1 MQSSIKVIECWL
13 YQQQKNNKFCLK
25 IDAVGEYIMTNP
37 FKFLVMCSLVCAT
50 VAGCARRESAKVAA
64 SVDQDFINAYD
75 AFEMAK
81 NPRAKVST
89 GDTVSMSEGVWLGN
103 KSMVLEHRNNL
114 PSKFESDT
122 GVTIL
127 LNEPVSLQVLANDI
141 YAITGIP
148 VKIDGQVSSDKLKKQ
163 VNVAYTGKLSGLLSQ
178 VATDLDLLWYYDKSS
193 IVFYETETKTFTLYA
208 LGTEVAYQTSVST
221 DDVNEVSLES
231 TLKEW
236 DEVESAISS
245 IIGKSDNA
253 DFTVSRSLGTITV
266 TASPSVLARVGEY
279 IERQNKR
286 LSQLVTIDV
295 KVLQVSIA
303 NDSAFGLNLAA
314 AINSTSG
321 LNIVAN
327 PKNNLATTEASS
339 MNIAVLS
346 NTVSALTGATHMEN
360 GTVVDG
366 AYTNDQILNGSLSGA
381 AGSNALIEALAKQ
394 GKVSLVT
401 NVGVTTRSNRVAPV
415 SNTRTTGYIKR
426 FESRNFTT
434 VESSTVDQDDLETG
448 FTMQLLP
455 NVLENGRILL
465 LFRMSVRELLR
476 MSTQTIGEVT
486 LQLPEVEERS
496 FMQEVIMESGQMLV
510 VSGFEKQTSEDTRYG
525 LGDPDFMALSGS
537 RETSA
542 TREVLVVILTP
553 QVLVSP
559 MDVERGI
566 QQHWGAPLN

>member
-1 MQSSIKVIECWL
+1 MIKQI
-13 YQQQKNNKFCLK
+13 KMF
-25 IDAVGEYIMTNP
+25 
-37 FKFLVMCSLVCAT
+37 VMCVLGVSVL
-50 VAGCARRESAKVAA
+50 AGCATKESAKVAA
-64 SVDQDFINAYD
+64 SVDQDFVNAYD

-81 NPRAKVST
+81 NPRAKVAS

-103 KSMVLEHRNNL
+103 KSVVLEHRNNL
-114 PSKFESDT
+114 PAKFETDT

-141 YAITGIP
+141 YSATGIP
-148 VKIDGQVSSDKLKKQ
+148 VKIDGQISSDKLKKM

-178 VATDLDLLWYYDKSS
+178 VATDLDLLWYYDKNS

-208 LGTEVAYQTSVST
+208 LGTEVAYQTAVST
-221 DDVNEVSLES
+221 DDSNEVSLES

-286 LSQLVTIDV
+286 LSQLITIDV
-295 KVLQVSIA
+295 KVLQVTIS

-327 PKNNLATTEASS
+327 PKNNLASTEASS

-346 NTVSALTGATHMEN
+346 NAVSALTGATHTEN
-360 GTVVDG
+360 GQTVSG
-366 AYTNDQILNGSLSGA
+366 AYSQGDIMNGSLSGV
-381 AGSNALIEALAKQ
+381 AGSNALIESLAKQ

-415 SNTRTTGYIKR
+415 SNTRSTGYIKR

-455 NVLENGRILL
+455 NVLENGKILL

-510 VSGFEKQTSEDTRYG
+510 VSGFEKQTNEDTRYG

-559 MDVERGI
+559 MDTERTI

>member
-1 MQSSIKVIECWL
+1 MMKS
-13 YQQQKNNKFCLK
+13 LK
-25 IDAVGEYIMTNP
+25 IFILCG
-37 FKFLVMCSLVCAT
+37 LVLASVT
-50 VAGCARRESAKVAA
+50 GCAKRESAKVAA

-81 NPRAKVST
+81 NPRAKVAS
-89 GDTVSMSEGVWLGN
+89 GDTVSMSEGIWLGN
-103 KSMVLEHRNNL
+103 KSVVLEHRNNL
-114 PSKFESDT
+114 PSKFETDT

-141 YAITGIP
+141 YSVTGIP
-148 VKIDGQVSSDKLKKQ
+148 VKIDGQVSADKLKKQ
-163 VNVAYTGKLSGLLSQ
+163 VNIAYTGKLSGLLSQ
-178 VATDLDLLWYYDKSS
+178 VATDLDLLWYYDKNS
-193 IVFYETETKTFTLYA
+193 IVFYETETRTFTLYA

-221 DDVNEVSLES
+221 DDSNEVSLES

-245 IIGKSDNA
+245 IIGKADNA

-286 LSQLVTIDV
+286 LSQLITIDV
-295 KVLQVSIA
+295 KVLQVTIS

-327 PKNNLATTEASS
+327 PKNNLASTEASS

-346 NTVSALTGATHMEN
+346 NTVSALTGATHLEN
-360 GTVVDG
+360 GSVVEG
-366 AYTNDQILNGSLSGA
+366 AYTNDQIMNGSLSGA

-455 NVLENGRILL
+455 NVLENGKILL

-559 MDVERGI
+559 MDVERSI

>member
-1 MQSSIKVIECWL
+1 MLKSIR
-13 YQQQKNNKFCLK
+13 K
-25 IDAVGEYIMTNP
+25 IVLCTLAVGA
-37 FKFLVMCSLVCAT
+37 LV
-50 VAGCARRESAKVAA
+50 GCAKEQSAKVAA
-64 SVDQDFINAYD
+64 SVDTDFINAYD

-81 NPRAKVST
+81 NPRAKVAS

-103 KSMVLEHRNNL
+103 KSVVLEHRNNL
-114 PSKFESDT
+114 PAKFESDT

-141 YAITGIP
+141 YSATGIP
-148 VKIDGQVSSDKLKKQ
+148 VKIDSQVAQDKLRKT

-178 VATDLDLLWYYDKSS
+178 FATDLDLLWYYDKNS
-193 IVFYETETKTFTLYA
+193 IVFYETETKTFTLFA
-208 LGTEVAYQTSVST
+208 LGTEVAYQTAVST
-221 DDVNEVSLES
+221 DDANEVSLQS

-236 DEVESAISS
+236 DEVESAIAS
-245 IIGKSDNA
+245 IIGKSENA

-266 TASPSVLARVGEY
+266 TASPSVLARVGDY

-286 LSQLVTIDV
+286 LSQLITIDV
-295 KVLQVSIA
+295 KVLQVTIS

-327 PKNNLATTEASS
+327 PKNNLASTEASS

-346 NTVSALTGATHMEN
+346 NAVSALTGATHLE
-360 GTVVDG
+360 GSATVEG
-366 AYTNDQILNGSLSGA
+366 AYTQDQIMNGSLSGA
-381 AGSNALIEALAKQ
+381 AGSAALIESLAKQ

-455 NVLENGRILL
+455 NVLDNGKILL

-510 VSGFEKQTSEDTRYG
+510 VSGFEKQTNEDKRYG
-525 LGDPDFMALSGS
+525 LGDPDFIALSGS
-537 RETSA
+537 RESSS

-559 MDVERGI
+559 MDTERAI
-566 QQHWGAPLN
+566 QQNWGAPLN

>member
-1 MQSSIKVIECWL
+1 MIKI
-13 YQQQKNNKFCLK
+13 LK
-25 IDAVGEYIMTNP
+25 IFTVCGLLCAVI
-37 FKFLVMCSLVCAT
+37 S
-50 VAGCARRESAKVAA
+50 GCAKQESAKVAA

-81 NPRAKVST
+81 NPTAKVAS

-103 KSMVLEHRNNL
+103 KSTLLAHRNNL
-114 PSKFESDT
+114 PSRFETDT
-122 GVTIL
+122 GITIL
-127 LNEPVSLQVLANDI
+127 LNQPVTLQVLANDI
-141 YAITGIP
+141 NAITDIP
-148 VKIDGQVSSDKLKKQ
+148 VKIDSQVNQEKLKKTI
-163 VNVAYTGKLSGLLSQ
+163 NVAYTGKLSGLLSQ
-178 VATDLDLLWYYDKSS
+178 IATDLDLLWYYDKTS

-208 LGTEVAYQTSVST
+208 LGTDVSYQSSVQT
-221 DDVNEVSLES
+221 DDGNQVSLES

-236 DEVESAISS
+236 EEVEQTINS
-245 IIGKSDNA
+245 IIGGSSNSN
-253 DFTVSRSLGTITV
+253 FNVSRSLGTITV
-266 TASPSVLARVGEY
+266 TAPPSVLARVGEY
-279 IERQNKR
+279 IDKQNKR

-295 KVLQVSIA
+295 KVLQVSIS

-314 AINSTSG
+314 AINSASG

-327 PKNNLATTEASS
+327 PKNNLTTTEASS

-360 GTVVDG
+360 GKEVAG
-366 AYTNDQILNGSLSGA
+366 AYTADQIANGSLSGL
-381 AGSNALIEALAKQ
+381 AGSDALIQALAKQ

-401 NVGVTTRSNRVAPV
+401 NVGVTTRNNRVAPV
-415 SNTRTTGYIKR
+415 NNTKTTGYIKR

-448 FTMQLLP
+448 FSMQLLP
-455 NVLENGRILL
+455 NVLENGKILL
-465 LFRMSVRELLR
+465 LFRMSIRELLK
-476 MSTQTIGEVT
+476 MTSQTIGEVT

-510 VSGFEKQTSEDTRYG
+510 VSGFEKQTNNDTRYG

-542 TREVLVVILTP
+542 TRDVLVVILTP

-559 MDVERGI
+559 MDAERSI

>member
-1 MQSSIKVIECWL
+1 MIKPI
-13 YQQQKNNKFCLK
+13 
-25 IDAVGEYIMTNP
+25 
-37 FKFLVMCSLVCAT
+37 KFLVLSAVLMAIG
-50 VAGCARRESAKVAA
+50 AGCAKRESAKVAA

-81 NPRAKVST
+81 NPRAKVAS

-103 KSMVLEHRNNL
+103 KSVALEHRNKL
-114 PSKFESDT
+114 PSKFETDM

-127 LNEPVSLQVLANDI
+127 LDEPVALQVLANDI
-141 YAITGIP
+141 YSVTGIP

-163 VNVAYTGKLSGLLSQ
+163 VNVAYTGRLSGLLNQ
-178 VATDLDLLWYYDKSS
+178 VATDLDLLWYYDNNS

-221 DDVNEVSLES
+221 DDSNEVSLES

-236 DEVESAISS
+236 DEVEKAISS
-245 IIGKSDNA
+245 IIGKAENA

-266 TASPSVLARVGEY
+266 TASPSVLARVSEY

-295 KVLQVSIA
+295 KVLQVTIS

-327 PKNNLATTEASS
+327 PKNNLASTEASS

-346 NTVSALTGATHMEN
+346 NTVSALTGATHMEGN
-360 GTVVDG
+360 SLVEG
-366 AYTNDQILNGSLSGA
+366 AYTQDQIMNGSLSGA

-455 NVLENGRILL
+455 NVLENGKILL

-510 VSGFEKQTSEDTRYG
+510 VSGFEKQKGSDTRYG
-525 LGDPDFMALSGS
+525 LGDPNFMALSGS

-542 TREVLVVILTP
+542 SREVLVVILTP
-553 QVLVSP
+553 QVLISP
-559 MDVERGI
+559 MDMERSI

>member
-1 MQSSIKVIECWL
+1 MRKSL
-13 YQQQKNNKFCLK
+13 KFFVLC
-25 IDAVGEYIMTNP
+25 G
-37 FKFLVMCSLVCAT
+37 LVLAT
-50 VAGCARRESAKVAA
+50 VTGCAKRESAKVAA

-81 NPRAKVST
+81 NPRAKVAS

-114 PSKFESDT
+114 PAKFETDT

-127 LNEPVSLQVLANDI
+127 LDEPVSLQVLANDI
-141 YAITGIP
+141 YSITGIP

-178 VATDLDLLWYYDKSS
+178 VATDLDLLWYYDKNS

-221 DDVNEVSLES
+221 DDANEVSLES

-236 DEVESAISS
+236 DEVEKAISS
-245 IIGKSDNA
+245 IIGKADNA

-286 LSQLVTIDV
+286 LSQLITIDV
-295 KVLQVSIA
+295 KVLQVTIS

-327 PKNNLATTEASS
+327 PKNNLASTEASS

-346 NTVSALTGATHMEN
+346 NTVSALTGATHTEG
-360 GTVVDG
+360 GTLVEG
-366 AYTNDQILNGSLSGA
+366 AYTQDQIMNGSLAGA

-455 NVLENGRILL
+455 NVLENGKILL

-510 VSGFEKQTSEDTRYG
+510 VSGFEKQTNEDTRYG

-559 MDVERGI
+559 MDVERSI

>member
-1 MQSSIKVIECWL
+1 MKDLIKMFVVCG
-13 YQQQKNNKFCLK
+13 
-25 IDAVGEYIMTNP
+25 AVCMMVT
-37 FKFLVMCSLVCAT
+37 
-50 VAGCARRESAKVAA
+50 GCAHRESAKVAA
-64 SVDQDFINAYD
+64 SVDQDFVNAYD

-81 NPRAKVST
+81 NPRAKVAS
-89 GDTVSMSEGVWLGN
+89 GDTVSMSEGVWLGS
-103 KSMVLEHRNNL
+103 KSVLLEHRNNL
-114 PSKFESDT
+114 PSQFETDT

-127 LNEPVSLQVLANDI
+127 LNEAVSLPVLANDI
-141 YAITGIP
+141 HSITGIP
-148 VKIDGQVSSDKLKKQ
+148 VRIDSQVNSEKLKNA

-178 VATDLDLLWYYDKSS
+178 VATDLDLLWYYDKNA

-208 LGTEVAYQTSVST
+208 LGTDVSYQTAVAT
-221 DDVNEVSLES
+221 DDGNQVSLES

-236 DEVESAISS
+236 DEVEKTIGS
-245 IIGKSDNA
+245 IVGSSDNA
-253 DFTVSRSLGTITV
+253 QFNVSRSLGTITV
-266 TASPSVLARVGEY
+266 TAPPSVLARVGDY

-295 KVLQVSIA
+295 KVLQVSIS
-303 NDSAFGLNLAA
+303 NDTAFGLNLAA
-314 AINSTSG
+314 AINSASG

-346 NTVSALTGATHMEN
+346 NTLSALTGATHVEN
-360 GTVVDG
+360 GSTVEG
-366 AYTNDQILNGSLSGA
+366 AYTRDQITNGSLSAA
-381 AGSNALIEALAKQ
+381 AGSSALIEALAKQ

-455 NVLENGRILL
+455 NVLENGKILL
-465 LFRMSVRELLR
+465 LFRMSVRELLK

-496 FMQEVIMESGQMLV
+496 FMQEIIMESGQMLV
-510 VSGFEKQTSEDTRYG
+510 VSGFEKQTNNDTRYG

-537 RETSA
+537 RESA
-542 TREVLVVILTP
+542 STREVLVVILTP

-559 MDVERGI
+559 MDAERTI

>member
-1 MQSSIKVIECWL
+1 MK
-13 YQQQKNNKFCLK
+13 KNLKF
-25 IDAVGEYIMTNP
+25 
-37 FKFLVMCSLVCAT
+37 FFLCGIVSAMVT
-50 VAGCARRESAKVAA
+50 GCAKEESAKVAA

-81 NPRAKVST
+81 NPRAKVAS
-89 GDTVSMSEGVWLGN
+89 GDTVSMSDGVWLGA
-103 KSMVLEHRNNL
+103 SSTLLAHRNNL
-114 PSKFESDT
+114 PSQFETDT
-122 GVTIL
+122 GITIL
-127 LNEPVSLQVLANDI
+127 LNEPVTLQVLANNI
-141 YAITGIP
+141 TSITGIP
-148 VKIDGQVSSDKLKKQ
+148 VKIDSQVDQEKLKKTI
-163 VNVAYTGKLSGLLSQ
+163 NVAYTGRLSGLLSQ
-178 VATDLDLLWYYDKSS
+178 IATDLDLLWYYDKSS

-208 LGTEVAYQTSVST
+208 LGTDVSYQTAIET
-221 DDVNEVSLES
+221 DDGNQVSLES

-236 DEVESAISS
+236 DEVEKSISAI
-245 IIGKSDNA
+245 IGDSENA
-253 DFTVSRSLGTITV
+253 KFTVSRSLGTITV
-266 TASPSVLARVGEY
+266 TAPPSVLSRVGEY
-279 IERQNKR
+279 IEKQNKR

-295 KVLQVSIA
+295 KVLQVSIS

-314 AINSTSG
+314 AINSASG
-321 LNIVAN
+321 LDIVAN

-339 MNIAVLS
+339 MNVAVLS
-346 NTVSALTGATHMEN
+346 NTVSAMTGATHLEN
-360 GTVVDG
+360 GQEVAG
-366 AYTNDQILNGSLSGA
+366 AYTADQIRNGSLSGV
-381 AGSNALIEALAKQ
+381 AGSSALIEALAKQ

-401 NVGVTTRSNRVAPV
+401 NVGVTTRNNRVAPV
-415 SNTRTTGYIKR
+415 NNTKTTGYIKR

-448 FTMQLLP
+448 FSMQLLP
-455 NVLENGRILL
+455 NVLENGKILL
-465 LFRMSVRELLR
+465 LFRMSVRELLK

-510 VSGFEKQTSEDTRYG
+510 VSGFEKQTNNDTRYG

-542 TREVLVVILTP
+542 TRDVLVVILTP

-559 MDVERGI
+559 MDAERNI

>member
-1 MQSSIKVIECWL
+1 MIKPM
-13 YQQQKNNKFCLK
+13 K
-25 IDAVGEYIMTNP
+25 IFMMCALVLVG
-37 FKFLVMCSLVCAT
+37 LSGCAT
-50 VAGCARRESAKVAA
+50 KESAKVAA
-64 SVDQDFINAYD
+64 SVDNDFINAYD

-81 NPRAKVST
+81 NPRAKVAS

-103 KSMVLEHRNNL
+103 KSVVLEHRNNL
-114 PSKFESDT
+114 PAKFETDT

-141 YAITGIP
+141 YSVTGIP
-148 VKIDGQVSSDKLKKQ
+148 VKIDGQISADKLRKL

-178 VATDLDLLWYYDKSS
+178 VATDLDLLWYYDKNS

-221 DDVNEVSLES
+221 DDSNEVSLES

-245 IIGKSDNA
+245 IIGKSENA

-266 TASPSVLARVGEY
+266 TASPSVLSRVGEY

-286 LSQLVTIDV
+286 LSQLITIDV
-295 KVLQVSIA
+295 KVLQVTIS

-327 PKNNLATTEASS
+327 PKNNLASTEASS

-346 NTVSALTGATHMEN
+346 NTVSALTGATHTEN
-360 GTVVDG
+360 GQIVGG
-366 AYTNDQILNGSLSGA
+366 AYTQDDIMNGSLSGA
-381 AGSNALIEALAKQ
+381 AGSNALIESLAKQ

-455 NVLENGRILL
+455 NVLENGKILL

-559 MDVERGI
+559 MDTERTI

>member
-1 MQSSIKVIECWL
+1 MRKSL
-13 YQQQKNNKFCLK
+13 
-25 IDAVGEYIMTNP
+25 
-37 FKFLVMCSLVCAT
+37 KFLILCSVVLAT
-50 VAGCARRESAKVAA
+50 ATGCAKRESAKVAA

-81 NPRAKVST
+81 NPRAKVAS

-114 PSKFESDT
+114 PSKFETDT

-141 YAITGIP
+141 YSITGIP
-148 VKIDGQVSSDKLKKQ
+148 VKIDGQVSSDKLKKL

-178 VATDLDLLWYYDKSS
+178 VATDLDLLWYYDKNS

-221 DDVNEVSLES
+221 DNSNEVSLES

-236 DEVESAISS
+236 DEVENAIES
-245 IIGKSDNA
+245 IIGKADNA

-266 TASPSVLARVGEY
+266 TASPSILARVGEY

-286 LSQLVTIDV
+286 LSQLITIDV
-295 KVLQVSIA
+295 KVLQVTIS

-327 PKNNLATTEASS
+327 PKNNLASTEASS

-346 NTVSALTGATHMEN
+346 NAVSALTGATHME
-360 GTVVDG
+360 GSSLVEG
-366 AYTNDQILNGSLSGA
+366 AYTQDQIMNGSLSGA

-455 NVLENGRILL
+455 NVLENGKILL

-510 VSGFEKQTSEDTRYG
+510 VSGFEKQKGSDTRYG
-525 LGDPDFMALSGS
+525 LGDPDFMALSCS

-542 TREVLVVILTP
+542 SREVLVVILTP

-559 MDVERGI
+559 MDAERSI

>member
-1 MQSSIKVIECWL
+1 M
-13 YQQQKNNKFCLK
+13 
-25 IDAVGEYIMTNP
+25 
-37 FKFLVMCSLVCAT
+37 LV
-50 VAGCARRESAKVAA
+50 GCAREKSAKVSA
-64 SVDQDFINAYD
+64 SVDKDFVNAYD
-75 AFEMAK
+75 AFELSK
-81 NPRAKVST
+81 NPRAKVASS
-89 GDTVSMSEGVWLGN
+89 DTVSMSEGVWLGN
-103 KSMVLEHRNNL
+103 KSIMLEHKNNL
-114 PSKFESDT
+114 PKQFETDS

-127 LNEPVSLQVLANDI
+127 LNEPVTLQVLANDI
-141 YAITGIP
+141 NAVTGLP
-148 VKIDGQVSSDKLKKQ
+148 VKIDSQVSAEKLKKT

-178 VATDLDLLWYYDKSS
+178 VATDLDLLWYFDKTS

-208 LGTEVAYQTSVST
+208 LGTEVSYETAMNT
-221 DDVNEVSLES
+221 DDGNQVSLES
-231 TLKEW
+231 KLKEW

-245 IIGKSDNA
+245 IIGKGSNV

-266 TASPSVLARVGEY
+266 TAPPSVLARVGEY

-295 KVLQVSIA
+295 KVLQVSIS
-303 NDSAFGLNLAA
+303 NDTAFGLNLAA

-327 PKNNLATTEASS
+327 PKNNLATTEANA

-346 NTVSALTGATHMEN
+346 NTISGLTGATHTVN
-360 GTVVDG
+360 GSEVAG
-366 AYTNDQILNGSLSGA
+366 AYTQNDIMNGSL
-381 AGSNALIEALAKQ
+381 AGVAGTNALIQALAKQ

-401 NVGVTTRSNRVAPV
+401 NVGVTTRNNRVAPV
-415 SNTRTTGYIKR
+415 NNTRTTGYIKR

-448 FTMQLLP
+448 FSMQLLP
-455 NVLENGRILL
+455 NILDNGKILL
-465 LFRMSVRELLR
+465 LFRMSVRELLK

-510 VSGFEKQTSEDTRYG
+510 VSGFEKQNNSDTRYG
-525 LGDPDFMALSGS
+525 LGDPDFMGLSGS
-537 RETSA
+537 RETA
-542 TREVLVVILTP
+542 AHRDVLVVILTP
-553 QVLVSP
+553 QVLISP
-559 MDVERGI
+559 MDAERTI

>member
-1 MQSSIKVIECWL
+1 MK
-13 YQQQKNNKFCLK
+13 K
-25 IDAVGEYIMTNP
+25 IMKLFGLWALVLVAVTA
-37 FKFLVMCSLVCAT
+37 CAKK
-50 VAGCARRESAKVAA
+50 ESVKVAA

-81 NPRAKVST
+81 NPRAKVAS
-89 GDTVSMSEGVWLGN
+89 GDTVSMSEGIWLGN
-103 KSMVLEHRNNL
+103 KSTVLEHRNNL
-114 PSKFESDT
+114 PKQYETDT

-141 YAITGIP
+141 YSVTGIP
-148 VKIDGQVSSDKLKKQ
+148 VKIDSQIAADKLRKT

-178 VATDLDLLWYYDKSS
+178 VATDLDLLWYYDKNS

-221 DDVNEVSLES
+221 DDANEVSLES

-236 DEVESAISS
+236 DEVENAISS
-245 IIGKSDNA
+245 IIGKSENA

-286 LSQLVTIDV
+286 LSQLITIDV
-295 KVLQVSIA
+295 KVLQVTIS

-327 PKNNLATTEASS
+327 PKNNLASTEASS

-346 NTVSALTGATHMEN
+346 NAVSALTGATHDQN
-360 GTVVDG
+360 GTTVNG
-366 AYTNDQILNGSLSGA
+366 AYTADDIMNGSLSGV

-455 NVLENGRILL
+455 NVLENGKILL

-510 VSGFEKQTSEDTRYG
+510 VSGFEKQTNEDTRYG

-559 MDVERGI
+559 MDVERSI

>member
-1 MQSSIKVIECWL
+1 
-13 YQQQKNNKFCLK
+13 
-25 IDAVGEYIMTNP
+25 MTNP
-37 FKFLVMCSLVCAT
+37 LKLLIMCSLVCAT
-50 VAGCARRESAKVAA
+50 VAGCARKESAKVAA

-81 NPRAKVST
+81 NPRAKVAS

-148 VKIDGQVSSDKLKKQ
+148 VKIDGQVSADKLKKQ

-178 VATDLDLLWYYDKSS
+178 VATDLDLLWYYDKNS

-221 DDVNEVSLES
+221 DDANEVSLES

-295 KVLQVSIA
+295 KVLQVSIS

-346 NTVSALTGATHMEN
+346 NTVSALTGATHLEN
-360 GTVVDG
+360 GTVVEG
-366 AYTNDQILNGSLSGA
+366 AYTNDQIMNGSLAGA

-510 VSGFEKQTSEDTRYG
+510 VSGFEKQKGADTRYG

-542 TREVLVVILTP
+542 SREVLVVILTP

>member
-1 MQSSIKVIECWL
+1 
-13 YQQQKNNKFCLK
+13 
-25 IDAVGEYIMTNP
+25 MTKPINY
-37 FKFLVMCSLVCAT
+37 FVMCTALGLMLGACT
-50 VAGCARRESAKVAA
+50 TKESAKVAA

-81 NPRAKVST
+81 NPRAKVAS

-103 KSMVLEHRNNL
+103 KSTVLEHRNNL
-114 PSKFESDT
+114 PAKYETDT
-122 GVTIL
+122 GITIL

-141 YAITGIP
+141 NSITGIP
-148 VKIDGQVSSDKLKKQ
+148 VKIDNQVNSEKLKKLM
-163 VNVAYTGKLSGLLSQ
+163 NIAYTGKLSGLLSQ
-178 VATDLDLLWYYDKSS
+178 VATDLDLLWYYDKNS

-208 LGTEVAYQTSVST
+208 LGTEISYQTAVQT
-221 DDVNEVSLES
+221 DDGNQVSLES

-236 DEVESAISS
+236 DEVENAISG
-245 IIGKSDNA
+245 IIGKADNA

-266 TASPSVLARVGEY
+266 TAPPSVLARVGEY
-279 IERQNKR
+279 IARQNKR

-295 KVLQVSIA
+295 KVLQVSIS

-321 LNIVAN
+321 LNLVAN
-327 PKNNLATTEASS
+327 PKNNLASTEASS

-346 NTVSALTGATHMEN
+346 NTVSALTGATHIED
-360 GTVVDG
+360 GKIVEG
-366 AYTNDQILNGSLSGA
+366 AYTQDQIANGSLSGA
-381 AGSNALIEALAKQ
+381 AGSNALIQALAKQ

-415 SNTRTTGYIKR
+415 NNTRTTGYIKR

-448 FTMQLLP
+448 FSMQLLP
-455 NVLENGRILL
+455 NVLENGKILL
-465 LFRMSVRELLR
+465 LFRMSVRELLK

-510 VSGFEKQTSEDTRYG
+510 VSGFEKQNNSDTRYG

-537 RETSA
+537 RETTA
-542 TREVLVVILTP
+542 QRDVLVVILTP

-559 MDVERGI
+559 MDAERSI

>member
-1 MQSSIKVIECWL
+1 MTKPIKM
-13 YQQQKNNKFCLK
+13 F
-25 IDAVGEYIMTNP
+25 IMCV
-37 FKFLVMCSLVCAT
+37 LCGVMFTGCAT
-50 VAGCARRESAKVAA
+50 KESAKVAA

-75 AFEMAK
+75 AFEMSK
-81 NPRAKVST
+81 NPPAKVAS
-89 GDTVSMSEGVWLGN
+89 GDTVSMSEGVWLG
-103 KSMVLEHRNNL
+103 SSSTLLAHRNNL
-114 PSKFESDT
+114 PSQFESST
-122 GVTIL
+122 GITIL
-127 LNEPVSLQVLANDI
+127 LDEPVTLNVLANNI
-141 YAITGIP
+141 TSITGIP
-148 VKIDGQVSSDKLKKQ
+148 VKIDNQINSEKLKK
-163 VNVAYTGKLSGLLSQ
+163 NINIAYTGSLSGLLSQ
-178 VATDLDLLWYYDKSS
+178 VATDLDLLWYYDKTS

-208 LGTEVAYQTSVST
+208 LGTDVSYQTAVET
-221 DDVNEVSLES
+221 DSGNTVSLES

-236 DEVESAISS
+236 DEIENAIAT
-245 IIGKSDNA
+245 ITGEVDNA
-253 DFTVSRSLGTITV
+253 TFTVSRSLGTITV
-266 TASPSVLARVGEY
+266 TAPPSTLARVADY
-279 IERQNKR
+279 IDRQNKR

-295 KVLQVSIA
+295 KVLQVSIS

-314 AINSTSG
+314 AINSASG

-327 PKNNLATTEASS
+327 PKNNLTSTEASS

-346 NTVSALTGATHMEN
+346 NTVSGMTGATHTE
-360 GTVVDG
+360 GTSTVAG
-366 AYTNDQILNGSLSGA
+366 AYTQDQIQNGSLSGL
-381 AGSNALIEALAKQ
+381 AGTDALIQALAKQ

-415 SNTRTTGYIKR
+415 NNTKTTGYIKR

-448 FTMQLLP
+448 FSMQLLP
-455 NVLENGRILL
+455 NVLENGKILL
-465 LFRMSVRELLR
+465 LFRMSIRELLK

-510 VSGFEKQTSEDTRYG
+510 VSGFEKQTNNDTRYG

-542 TREVLVVILTP
+542 TRDVLVVILTP

-559 MDVERGI
+559 MDAERTI

>member
-1 MQSSIKVIECWL
+1 
-13 YQQQKNNKFCLK
+13 
-25 IDAVGEYIMTNP
+25 MTNP
-37 FKFLVMCSLVCAT
+37 IKFFVACAFLGT
-50 VAGCARRESAKVAA
+50 LVAGCAKEESAKVAA

-75 AFEMAK
+75 AFEMSK
-81 NPRAKVST
+81 NPRAKVES
-89 GDTVSMSEGVWLGN
+89 GDTVTMSEGVWLGN
-103 KSMVLEHRNNL
+103 KSTVLEHKNNL
-114 PSKFESDT
+114 PAQFETDT

-127 LNEPVSLQVLANDI
+127 LNEPVTLQVLANDI
-141 YAITGIP
+141 NSITGIP
-148 VKIDGQVSSDKLKKQ
+148 VKIDSQVNSEKLKKTM
-163 VNVAYTGKLSGLLSQ
+163 NIAYTGKLSGLLSQ

-208 LGTEVAYQTSVST
+208 LGTEVSYQTAVNT
-221 DDVNEVSLES
+221 DDGNQVALES

-236 DEVESAISS
+236 DEVENAISA
-245 IIGKSDNA
+245 IIGKADNA

-266 TASPSVLARVGEY
+266 TAPPSILTRVGDY
-279 IERQNKR
+279 IAKQNKR

-295 KVLQVSIA
+295 KVLQVSIS

-314 AINSTSG
+314 AINSASG

-346 NTVSALTGATHMEN
+346 NTVSALTGATHMVGSTE
-360 GTVVDG
+360 VAG
-366 AYTNDQILNGSLSGA
+366 AYTQDKIANGSLSGA

-401 NVGVTTRSNRVAPV
+401 NVGVTTRNNRVAPV
-415 SNTRTTGYIKR
+415 NNTRTTGYIKR

-448 FTMQLLP
+448 FSMQLLP
-455 NVLENGRILL
+455 NILENGKILL
-465 LFRMSVRELLR
+465 LFRMSVRELLK

-510 VSGFEKQTSEDTRYG
+510 VSGFEKQNNTDTRYG

-542 TREVLVVILTP
+542 QRDVLVVILTP
-553 QVLVSP
+553 QVLISP
-559 MDVERGI
+559 MDAERTI

>member
-1 MQSSIKVIECWL
+1 MRKSL
-13 YQQQKNNKFCLK
+13 N
-25 IDAVGEYIMTNP
+25 
-37 FKFLVMCSLVCAT
+37 FLIVCGIVLAT
-50 VAGCARRESAKVAA
+50 VTGCAKRESAQVAA
-64 SVDQDFINAYD
+64 SVDNDFINAYD

-81 NPRAKVST
+81 NPRAKVAS

-114 PSKFESDT
+114 PSKFETDT
-122 GVTIL
+122 GITIL
-127 LNEPVSLQVLANDI
+127 LNESVSLQVLANDI
-141 YAITGIP
+141 YSITGIP
-148 VKIDGQVSSDKLKKQ
+148 VKIDGQVSADKLRKL

-178 VATDLDLLWYYDKSS
+178 VATDLDLLWYYDKNA

-221 DDVNEVSLES
+221 DNSNEVSLES

-236 DEVESAISS
+236 DEVEKAISS
-245 IIGKSDNA
+245 IIGKADNA

-295 KVLQVSIA
+295 KVLQVTIS

-327 PKNNLATTEASS
+327 PKNNLASTEASS

-360 GTVVDG
+360 GNLFEG
-366 AYTNDQILNGSLSGA
+366 AYTNDQIMNGSLSGA

-510 VSGFEKQTSEDTRYG
+510 VSGFEKQTNQDTRYG

-537 RETSA
+537 RETKSA
-542 TREVLVVILTP
+542 REVLVVILTP

>member
-1 MQSSIKVIECWL
+1 MC
-13 YQQQKNNKFCLK
+13 
-25 IDAVGEYIMTNP
+25 A
-37 FKFLVMCSLVCAT
+37 LVSACAQ
-50 VAGCARRESAKVAA
+50 RESAKVAA

-75 AFEMAK
+75 AFEMSK
-81 NPRAKVST
+81 TPRAKVASS
-89 GDTVSMSEGVWLGN
+89 DTVSMSEGVWLGN
-103 KSMVLEHRNNL
+103 KSTVMEHRNNL
-114 PSKFESDT
+114 PGKFETDT

-127 LNEPVSLQVLANDI
+127 LNEPVTLQVVANDI
-141 YAITGIP
+141 NSITGIP
-148 VKIDGQVSSDKLKKQ
+148 VKIDSQ
-163 VNVAYTGKLSGLLSQ
+163 VNSEKLRKTMNIAYTGKLSGLLSQ
-178 VATDLDLLWYYDKSS
+178 IATDLDLLWYYDKNA

-208 LGTEVAYQTSVST
+208 LGTDVSYQSSVQT
-221 DDVNEVSLES
+221 DDGNQVSLES

-236 DEVESAISS
+236 DEVEQAISA
-245 IIGKSDNA
+245 IIGKTENA

-266 TASPSVLARVGEY
+266 TAPPSVQSRVGEY
-279 IERQNKR
+279 IARQNKR

-295 KVLQVSIA
+295 KVLQVSIS

-314 AINSTSG
+314 AINSSTG

-327 PKNNLATTEASS
+327 PKNNLATQDASS

-346 NTVSALTGATHMEN
+346 NAVSALTGATHLEN
-360 GTVVDG
+360 GVEVDG
-366 AYTNDQILNGSLSGA
+366 AYTADQIRDGSLSSV
-381 AGSNALIEALAKQ
+381 AGSNALIQALAKQ

-401 NVGVTTRSNRVAPV
+401 NVGVTTRNNRVAPV
-415 SNTRTTGYIKR
+415 TNTKTTGYIKR

-448 FTMQLLP
+448 FSMQLLP
-455 NVLENGRILL
+455 NVLENGKILL
-465 LFRMSVRELLR
+465 LFKISVRELLR

-496 FMQEVIMESGQMLV
+496 FMQEIIMESGQMLV
-510 VSGFEKQTSEDTRYG
+510 VSGFEKQTGSDTRYG

-537 RETSA
+537 RETA
-542 TREVLVVILTP
+542 AQRDVLVVILTP

-559 MDVERGI
+559 MDSERAI